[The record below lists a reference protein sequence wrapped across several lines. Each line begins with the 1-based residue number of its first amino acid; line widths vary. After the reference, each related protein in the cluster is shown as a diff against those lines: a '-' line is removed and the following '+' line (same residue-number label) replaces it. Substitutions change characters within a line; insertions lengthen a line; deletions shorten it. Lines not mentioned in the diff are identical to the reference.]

1 MGEAPRVIDFLLNF
15 FFTLLLLMH
24 TEKSVSIWMDGDGVL
39 EIGMV
44 SFLFFFFFINPN
56 KLAGLADW
64 QAGFSYSL

>member
-1 MGEAPRVIDFLLNF
+1 MIDVLLNF

-24 TEKSVSIWMDGDGVL
+24 TEKSVPIWMDGDGVL